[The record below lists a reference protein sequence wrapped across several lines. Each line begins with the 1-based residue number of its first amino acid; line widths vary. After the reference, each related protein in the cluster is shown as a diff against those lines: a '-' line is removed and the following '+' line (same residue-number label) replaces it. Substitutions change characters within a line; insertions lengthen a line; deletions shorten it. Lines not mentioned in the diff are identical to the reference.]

1 MSVTIRIKRKPLFG
15 KKLNIEDI
23 IDLSGLS
30 YGVCDENFRLM
41 PNKTAEHTLL
51 YDKNR
56 LARGIDLSQDG
67 TDTVLMLNLP
77 TAAS

>member
-41 PNKTAEHTLL
+41 PNKTAEHT
-51 YDKNR
+51 
-56 LARGIDLSQDG
+56 
-67 TDTVLMLNLP
+67 
-77 TAAS
+77 

>member
-41 PNKTAEHTLL
+41 PNKTAEHTCFMTKTGL
-51 YDKNR
+51 
-56 LARGIDLSQDG
+56 QEE
-67 TDTVLMLNLP
+67 
-77 TAAS
+77 